1 MYESFFEL
9 REKPFSLLPDPGF
22 LFMSRQHQQALT
34 LLEYGLMN
42 QAGFIILTGEIGS
55 GKTTLMRH
63 LVGRLDASFAVGLIS
78 NTHQSLGELIDWVC
92 MAFDLKGDQNNKL
105 EKYQSFINFLID
117 TYGKGRRVLL
127 IVDEAQNLGV
137 EKLEELRLL
146 SNINAGKDL
155 VLQLMLLGQPQLRD
169 LLRQPDL
176 EQFAQR
182 VTASYHIGPLD
193 QTETESYI
201 RHRIVVAGGTREIF
215 TRDACQA
222 VHHYSRGLPRLI
234 NLVCDTALVYA
245 YGADLR
251 VIDGN
256 AIDEFVTSHTPH
268 LVISVDL
275 ERDGRAPAPPR
286 EISPRPGASNSR
298 DTNARQQSEREKHA
312 ITKISQ
318 HLDATA
324 IADSDRPALPPVDQ
338 TGASA
343 DPQGQPGPAHRPSA
357 TPAIEPAVPPSALF
371 GQSSANPSAAMGLT
385 NAEPAATST
394 PTPDGPAAAPKA
406 PAHNGPGQHHPIIHA
421 EPGTLEE
428 AGSSSTLGGRPRF
441 EQLPPIIPHRERSRP
456 GLPWLSIAT
465 GVMILALLG
474 VGALWVTQSVTNPTS
489 PAGTATTGQPGPERT
504 DNHGEVVQLPIRQ
517 PTTTAGSEQDTKTQ
531 EDLTGPVPDPEQ
543 SEVKPPAEIP
553 DPNTPIEQSGNAV
566 AKPDTPA
573 PGNLFGLLRS
583 SSTPESPTAD
593 PPSINDANPGVPQ
606 PEPNRAP
613 EAMTELQTLL
623 EPLSYDVERPSAD
636 QLIANLGPLVQFAD
650 GSVTLPEEGK
660 VLLMRIANTLESY
673 PNLEIKVIGHTDTS
687 GSERANLSLSERRAK
702 TVMDYLRTQQIAPER
717 ITFEGKGQREPR
729 VDAESEQLLGP
740 WINRRIEIQ
749 LSEPATSGDGT

>member
-92 MAFDLKGDQNNKL
+92 MAFDLKGNRDSKL

-155 VLQLMLLGQPQLRD
+155 VLQLMLLGQPQLRN

-201 RHRIVVAGGTREIF
+201 RHRIFVAGGNREIF
-215 TRDACQA
+215 SSDACQA

-251 VIDGN
+251 VIDGD
-256 AIDEFVTSHTPH
+256 AIDEFVASHTPH

-275 ERDGRAPAPPR
+275 ERDGRGQASPRDLHPKAVVTASPDANAQQDSGRQKYPIASRSRDIDTSAIAEPDRPTLPLLDQTASPAGLGLGEQPAPAR
-286 EISPRPGASNSR
+286 RS
-298 DTNARQQSEREKHA
+298 
-312 ITKISQ
+312 
-318 HLDATA
+318 
-324 IADSDRPALPPVDQ
+324 
-338 TGASA
+338 
-343 DPQGQPGPAHRPSA
+343 SA
-357 TPAIEPAVPPSALF
+357 TPAIGQSLPKPAPFGQALDIPSVATGLAHIEPATKKPPS
-371 GQSSANPSAAMGLT
+371 SSA
-385 NAEPAATST
+385 PAATPLT
-394 PTPDGPAAAPKA
+394 GAQDRT
-406 PAHNGPGQHHPIIHA
+406 
-421 EPGTLEE
+421 GTLDPTIPDSAPRE
-428 AGSSSTLGGRPRF
+428 RPRF
-441 EQLPPIIPHRERSRP
+441 EQLPPITPHRERSRP
-456 GLPWLSIAT
+456 RLPWLTIAT
-465 GVMILALLG
+465 GVTVLSALG
-474 VGALWVTQSVTNPTS
+474 VGALWLTQSATDQTAPTAS
-489 PAGTATTGQPGPERT
+489 TEPAASRQPGVERT
-504 DNHGEVVQLPIRQ
+504 DEHVGVVQLTIRQ
-517 PTTTAGSEQDTKTQ
+517 PDTAGEAESSASTPNDRA
-531 EDLTGPVPDPEQ
+531 GAASNAEQ
-543 SEVKPPAEIP
+543 SQAAPVAEIP
-553 DPNTPIEQSGNAV
+553 VPIPPTQPTEQAAV
-566 AKPDTPA
+566 KLDGPA
-573 PGNLFGLLRS
+573 PGNLFGLLRNS
-583 SSTPESPTAD
+583 AAPESPPPA
-593 PPSINDANPGVPQ
+593 PPSAVDANTPAPRVDLPG
-606 PEPNRAP
+606 AP
-613 EAMTELQTLL
+613 EVMTELQAQL
-623 EPLSYDVERPSAD
+623 EPLSYDVERPSAE

-650 GSVTLPEEGK
+650 GSVALPEDGK
-660 VLLMRIANTLESY
+660 ALLSRIADTLKSH
-673 PNLEIKVIGHTDTS
+673 PDLDIRVIGHTDTS
-687 GSERANLSLSERRAK
+687 GSESANLSLSERRAK
-702 TVMDYLRTQQIAPER
+702 AVVSYLETLQLAPER

-729 VDAESEQLLGP
+729 VDAESERLLGP

-749 LSEPATSGDGT
+749 LTAPSTPSEGT